1 MSFIGHRIGHYEVI
15 SQASIPET
23 GDWYLARRQGSSQHQ
38 PHEVFLRLLPKE
50 SDPDAR
56 ARLQLDFEA
65 LRGLD
70 DERIPRAVSFFES
83 EGAISMAA
91 VKGVPLSQVV
101 GGRKEGA
108 YAMDPA
114 TLLDIM
120 IEISGALQHA
130 HQQQRHH
137 GHLSA
142 DCVWLGAKGEVWV
155 FGFASPMAAPP
166 DLWMPPERARGR
178 AHSSRTDQW
187 SLAALTAALVTGRR
201 PWDASSSR
209 GDAEAG
215 DVERLIRPVETQW
228 PALGRALRKMMR
240 PRPADRFPS
249 FHAVREE
256 FLKLA
261 RRAKGPSQRRNL
273 ARGLHQLPDA
283 SAPATDAEEVPSV
296 LTPAH
301 TAPEDDATTVTEH
314 VDAPEHIEPPA
325 PTPTPIPPATPDQ
338 DLDASPFVDR
348 GPPTEPTPS
357 PDSSP
362 AEPQDLAS
370 EPGIAFPDPGPEPE
384 PPSQP
389 EISVTPGIPP
399 VRTDPFAATEAD
411 PSDPAGHE
419 VMPEDSP
426 PSEPGMDI
434 AEVQLIDTD
443 PEDSPRVPSSIE
455 ITMGGPSMEGPAAT
469 TGEPVDHDSLPSS
482 PSVSPTAPSA
492 PRSSGMPD
500 PRQIA
505 LPMMGVLGG
514 VLALWFLIKLLS

>member
-15 SQASIPET
+15 SHASIPET
-23 GDWYLARRQGSSQHQ
+23 GDWYLARRQGSSPHQ

-70 DERIPRAVSFFES
+70 DDRIPRAVSFFES
-83 EGAISMAA
+83 EGALSIAA
-91 VKGVPLSQVV
+91 VKGVPLSEIVA
-101 GGRKEGA
+101 GRKEGA
-108 YAMDPA
+108 FAMDPA

-120 IEISGALQHA
+120 IELSGALQHA

-142 DCVWLGAKGEVWV
+142 DCVWLGPKGEVWV

-166 DLWMPPERARGR
+166 DVWMPPERARGR

-187 SLAALTAALVTGRR
+187 SLAAITAALVTGRR

-256 FLKLA
+256 FLRLA
-261 RRAKGPSQRRNL
+261 RRAKGPSQRRSL
-273 ARGLHQLPDA
+273 ARHLHQLPDA
-283 SAPATDAEEVPSV
+283 STPATDAEEAPSM

-301 TAPEDDATTVTEH
+301 TAPDDATTVTEH
-314 VDAPEHIEPPA
+314 VEPPESIEATA
-325 PTPTPIPPATPDQ
+325 PAPSDR
-338 DLDASPFVDR
+338 DLDASPFVDQ
-348 GPPTEPTPS
+348 GPPTEPTPT
-357 PDSSP
+357 PDP
-362 AEPQDLAS
+362 DTRDLAS
-370 EPGIAFPDPGPEPE
+370 EPDMPHTAPEPS
-384 PPSQP
+384 PTSQP

-399 VRTDPFAATEAD
+399 VRTDPFPPTQAD
-411 PSDPAGHE
+411 PSGPAIDPIQ
-419 VMPEDSP
+419 MDP
-426 PSEPGMDI
+426 PSSSEPAMNI
-434 AEVQLIDTD
+434 AEVLLVDTD
-443 PEDSPRVPSSIE
+443 PEGSPQVPSSIE
-455 ITMGGPSMEGPAAT
+455 ITLGGPSIDDSAAT
-469 TGEPVDHDSLPSS
+469 ADEPIQHDSLSSS
-482 PSVSPTAPSA
+482 PSMNPAPPAAPS
-492 PRSSGMPD
+492 SSGMPD

-505 LPMMGVLGG
+505 LPMMSILGG
-514 VLALWFLIKLLS
+514 VLVLWFLIQLFS